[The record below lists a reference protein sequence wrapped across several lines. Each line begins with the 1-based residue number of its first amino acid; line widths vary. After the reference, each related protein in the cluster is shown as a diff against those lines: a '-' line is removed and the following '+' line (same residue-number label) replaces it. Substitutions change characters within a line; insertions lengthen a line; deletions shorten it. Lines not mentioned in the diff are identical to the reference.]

1 LPSATPSASSAPERG
16 RRRRWLSR
24 LWGTQRFAGDPV
36 ALYLLRPER
45 LSEGNRV
52 RLLDGGGESFPAML
66 AAIAAARSE
75 VLLAMYIV
83 RDDAIG
89 LRFREALIERARAG
103 VSVSVCYDALGCL
116 GTAPDSWF
124 DPLAEAG
131 CRVLEYHPLAPWLPK
146 WGFNRRNHQKILVVD
161 GEVGFTGG
169 LNLANEYAPE
179 PEGGGWVDLMV
190 RVEGPAASELGQ
202 VFVRAWRLGGGT
214 PFVPLDVRARAHPDG
229 TRVQTLDNIG
239 LARRYDM
246 HLAWRHAIA
255 GARSSITIANAY
267 FIPDR
272 ALRRALRSAVRRGVR
287 VDVVM
292 PSRSDVPPVQM
303 AARHL
308 YRRLLR
314 AGVRLYELDGPMMH
328 AKAAVIDRLW
338 STIGSYNLD
347 RRSFL
352 HNLEAG
358 LVVFDPP
365 FGDDLCGT
373 LTALRER
380 SREITLA
387 DVAARGPLQRLAS
400 WFAFLFRYWL

>member
-1 LPSATPSASSAPERG
+1 MRSATPSASNAPERA
-16 RRRRWLSR
+16 RRRWLSR
-24 LWGTQRFAGDPV
+24 LWGPRPAGDPV
-36 ALYLLRPER
+36 SLYLLHPER
-45 LSEGNRV
+45 LSEGNRL
-52 RLLDGGGESFPAML
+52 RLLEGGGEAFPAML
-66 AAIAAARSE
+66 AAIAAARRE

-83 RDDAIG
+83 RDDAVG
-89 LRFREALIERARAG
+89 LSFREALIERARAG

-116 GTAPDSWF
+116 GAAPDSWF

-131 CRVLEYHPLAPWLPK
+131 CRVLEYYPLAPWLPK

-161 GEVGFTGG
+161 GDVGFTGG
-169 LNLANEYAPE
+169 LNLAAEYAPE
-179 PEGGGWVDLMV
+179 PDGGGWFDLMV
-190 RVEGPAASELGQ
+190 QVEGPAASELGR
-202 VFVRAWRLGGGT
+202 VFVRAWRQGGGA
-214 PFVPLDVRARAHPDG
+214 PFVPLDVRARPRPDG
-229 TRVQTLDNIG
+229 TRAQTLDNTG

-246 HLAWRHAIA
+246 HLAWLHALA
-255 GARSSITIANAY
+255 GARRTITIANAY

-272 ALRRALRSAVRRGVR
+272 ALRRALRAAVRRGVR

-292 PSRSDVPPVQM
+292 PSRSDVPMVQT

-338 STIGSYNLD
+338 ATIGSYNLD

-358 LVVFDPP
+358 LVVFDAP
-365 FGDDLCGT
+365 FGDELCTT

-387 DVAARGPLQRLAS
+387 DVAARGPLQRLGS
-400 WFAFLFRYWL
+400 WLAFRFRYWL

>member
-1 LPSATPSASSAPERG
+1 MPSATPSASSAPERA

-24 LWGTQRFAGDPV
+24 LWGARPADDPV
-36 ALYLLRPER
+36 SHYLLRPER
-45 LSEGNRV
+45 LSEGNRL
-52 RLLDGGGESFPAML
+52 RLLEGGGESFPAML
-66 AAIAAARSE
+66 EAIAAARRE

-83 RDDAIG
+83 RDDAVG

-124 DPLAEAG
+124 GPLVEAG

-161 GEVGFTGG
+161 GVVGFTGG
-169 LNLANEYAPE
+169 LNLAAEYGPP
-179 PEGGGWVDLMV
+179 PEGGGWFDLMV
-190 RVEGPAASELGQ
+190 QVEGPAASELAR
-202 VFVRAWRLGGGT
+202 VFVRAWRLGGGA
-214 PFVPLDVRARAHPDG
+214 PFVPLDVLVPAHADG
-229 TRVQTLDNIG
+229 TRVQTLDNTG

-255 GARSSITIANAY
+255 GAQRSITIANAY

-272 ALRRALRSAVRRGVR
+272 ALRRALRAAVRRGVR

-292 PSRSDVPPVQM
+292 PSKSDVPPVQM

-365 FGDDLCGT
+365 FGDELCNT
-373 LTALRER
+373 LTSLRER

-387 DVAARGPLQRLAS
+387 DVAARGPLRRLAS